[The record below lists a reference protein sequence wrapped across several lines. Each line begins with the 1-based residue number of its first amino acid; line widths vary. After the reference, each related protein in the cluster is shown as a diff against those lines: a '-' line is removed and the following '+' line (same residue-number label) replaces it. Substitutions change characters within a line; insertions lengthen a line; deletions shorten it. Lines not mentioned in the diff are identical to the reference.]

1 MTQASRRS
9 SRRPKAAAEVAR
21 THLVI
26 MVELVHS
33 VLGQAGCTMG
43 YRDLITL
50 EQRARWARGG
60 IPGPLG
66 QEGGRPLRT

>member
-1 MTQASRRS
+1 
-9 SRRPKAAAEVAR
+9 
-21 THLVI
+21 

-60 IPGPLG
+60 IPGQLG